1 MNTKLL
7 IALLISASSLISSR
21 LTAQANFG
29 PSFGMVSTNISGD
42 KAFNPLLRYYGGGM
56 ATWNMLRYRM
66 AVQLDLLMIGTGA
79 ERENEEGIT
88 DYRLKMTHL
97 AVPIQ
102 VKFRMRQRWHAG
114 FGYQYSA
121 LIHANE
127 EFSFFGSPRDLDAI
141 EDLSRGDAGPFV
153 DLGYQALFG
162 LGFHVRYYYGNK
174 RINLSGDD
182 ALYNRY
188 VQAGIFWA
196 FGEKPEPIN
205 FRNRRLN

>member
-1 MNTKLL
+1 MRTLFLFVLL
-7 IALLISASSLISSR
+7 TSTGSM
-21 LTAQANFG
+21 LTLNATSQANVG
-29 PSFGMVSTNISGD
+29 PSFGMVSTNIIGD
-42 KAFNPLLRYYGGGM
+42 GSFNPLQRYYGGAM
-56 ATWNMLRYRM
+56 TTWNMLRYRL

-79 ERENEEGIT
+79 ERENQDGIT
-88 DYRLKMTHL
+88 NYRLKTTQL
-97 AVPIQ
+97 ALPIQ

-114 FGYQYSA
+114 FGYQVSA
-121 LIHANE
+121 LLSAQE
-127 EFSFFGSPRDLDAI
+127 EFSYFGSPRDVDAI
-141 EDLSRGDAGPFV
+141 SDLARSDAGPFV

-174 RINLSGDD
+174 RINLTGDD

-205 FRNRRLN
+205 FRNRGMN

>member
-1 MNTKLL
+1 M
-7 IALLISASSLISSR
+7 IALLFSGSFLYTTESL
-21 LTAQANFG
+21 AQANFG
-29 PSFGMVSTNISGD
+29 PSFGMVHTNISGD
-42 KAFNPLLRYYGGGM
+42 KAFNPLQRYYGGGM

-79 ERENEEGIT
+79 ERENNEGIT
-88 DYRLKMTHL
+88 NYRLKTTHL
-97 AVPIQ
+97 AVPVQ
-102 VKFRMRQRWHAG
+102 VKFRIRQRWHTG

-121 LIHANE
+121 LLHANE
-127 EFSFFGSPRDLDAI
+127 EFSNFGSPRDLDAI
-141 EDLSRGDAGPFV
+141 ADYSRGDAGPFI

-174 RINLSGDD
+174 RINLSGDE

-188 VQAGIFWA
+188 VQAGVFWA